1 MAGASLV
8 VRSDG
13 ERPPA
18 AGAAGPGRE
27 CELLDRLLAN
37 VRGGQSAVLVI
48 RGDAGI
54 GKTALLYYC
63 ARTGVRIPDC
73 PDRWRLS
80 LDPPLIF
87 AMTKVDLVRGW
98 RER

>member
-1 MAGASLV
+1 MSARRPQVLLGRAG
-8 VRSDG
+8 
-13 ERPPA
+13 
-18 AGAAGPGRE
+18 E

-80 LDPPLIF
+80 RDGVAVRRDPSAL
-87 AMTKVDLVRGW
+87 
-98 RER
+98 